1 MRIQQLNTE
10 QALHRLHT
18 TAQGLSS
25 AEAARRLTQFGANAI
40 AAVPAT
46 PLWRRFARG
55 FTHFFAVVLWIAA
68 GLAVFAEH
76 AEPGQG
82 MGPLAAA
89 IVGVICINATFS
101 FWQEYRAQ
109 HALQALEQ
117 LLPRRVRVLRDGALH
132 DINAD
137 ALVPGDIIALRG
149 GDGVPADCRLIES
162 FGVQVNNAPITGESL
177 PLARDAART
186 GDEDLM
192 HSVNV
197 LLAGTTVLTGD
208 GQALVFAT
216 GDHTEIGKIA
226 HLTQHERGVAS
237 PLQIEIARVS
247 RVVAIIAGALGVL
260 FFFIGQW
267 LGLSFWQNL
276 MFAIGIIVANVPE
289 GLLPTVTLALAM
301 GAQRMAKRNALIRH
315 LPSVETLGSV
325 TVICTDKTGTL
336 TQNRMAVAQIFDGH
350 DIFSA
355 DTLRAAEARNAA
367 QQRLLE
373 SAAWC
378 HNLRSTVID
387 GNTRWAGDPL
397 EEALTRYAH
406 TTLGALPSVTRSDEL
421 PFDAQRRMVSVVL
434 TRGLQRVAYSKGA
447 LEALLP
453 RCAFVLNDNT
463 VHALDA
469 ATTQRFERAQHELAQ
484 RGLRVL
490 ALAYR
495 ELPEPYLRDHV
506 EQELVLLG
514 LIGIAD
520 PARPEVPDAI
530 ARCRAAGIRVIMV
543 TGDHPVTA
551 QAIARD
557 IGLTNDLA
565 PPLVLTG
572 EQLKHLS
579 KAELNLALD
588 APSLI
593 FARVAPD
600 QKLLIVQALQDK
612 NEIVAVTGDG
622 VNDAPALKQ
631 ADIGIAMGGD
641 GTDVARE
648 AAHMVLLDDNFATIV
663 AAIEE
668 GRAVFANI
676 RKFMTYIL
684 TSNIPELAPYLAFML
699 FKIPL
704 PLTVIQILAVDLGT
718 DMLPALALGAE
729 RPDPALMQ
737 QPPRARHARLLDR
750 ALLLRAY
757 LFLGPLEAVAAM
769 ATFFFVLDRADW
781 SYGATLDAHAP
792 LYLQATSA
800 CLAAII
806 VMQVMNVFLCRS
818 ETRSTLTSAPWSN
831 RLLLPA
837 VASEIALIVWI
848 VYSTWGNALFGT
860 APLDVNVWA
869 FALLFAPLLL
879 ILEEA
884 RKWWMRARSSIR

>member
-1 MRIQQLNTE
+1 MRSQQLNTE

-25 AEAARRLTQFGANAI
+25 VEATRRLVQFGANAM
-40 AAVPAT
+40 AAVRTT

-68 GLAVFAEH
+68 GLAAFAEH
-76 AEPGQG
+76 AEPDQG
-82 MGPLAAA
+82 MGALAVA
-89 IVGVICINATFS
+89 IVGVICINAAFS

-109 HALQALEQ
+109 RALQALER

-149 GDGVPADCRLIES
+149 GDGVPADCRLLES
-162 FGVQVNNAPITGESL
+162 FGVQVNNSSITGESL
-177 PLARDAART
+177 PLARDAARA
-186 GDEDLM
+186 GDDDLI

-197 LLAGTTVLTGD
+197 LLAGTTLLMGD

-216 GDHTEIGKIA
+216 GNHTEIGKIA
-226 HLTQHERGVAS
+226 HLTQQERGVAT

-247 RVVAIIAGALGVL
+247 RIVAIIAGVLGVS
-260 FFFIGQW
+260 FFGIGQW

-336 TQNRMAVAQIFDGH
+336 TQNRMAVAQVFDGH
-350 DIFSA
+350 DIFTA
-355 DTLRAAEARNAA
+355 DALRTTTTLSVA

-378 HNLRSTVID
+378 HNLRSTVVD
-387 GNTRWAGDPL
+387 ERARWVGDPL
-397 EEALTRYAH
+397 EEALTNYAH
-406 TTLGALPSVTRSDEL
+406 TTLVELPSVTRADEL
-421 PFDAQRRMVSVVL
+421 PFDAQRRMVSLVL
-434 TRGLQRVAYSKGA
+434 QCGPRRVAYSKGA
-447 LEALLP
+447 LEAVLP
-453 RCAFVLNDNT
+453 RCSFVLNDNT
-463 VHALDA
+463 ALPMDA
-469 ATTQRFERAQHELAQ
+469 ATTERFERAQHELAQ

-490 ALAYR
+490 AFAYR
-495 ELPEPYLRDHV
+495 ELPEPYAREHV
-506 EQELVLLG
+506 EEELILLG

-520 PARPEVPDAI
+520 PARPEVPAAI

-551 QAIARD
+551 QAIAHD
-557 IGLTNDLA
+557 IGLTNELT
-565 PPLVLTG
+565 PPRVLTG

-579 KAELNLALD
+579 KTELSLALD

-600 QKLLIVQALQDK
+600 QKLQIVQALQNK

-684 TSNIPELAPYLAFML
+684 TSNIPELVPYLAFML

-729 RPDPALMQ
+729 RPDPGLML
-737 QPPRARHARLLDR
+737 QPPRPRHARLLDR

-757 LFLGPLEAVAAM
+757 LFLGPLEALAAM
-769 ATFFFVLDRADW
+769 ATFFFVLERGSW
-781 SYGATLDAHAP
+781 SYGTLLNAHVP
-792 LYLQATSA
+792 LYLEATTA

-806 VMQVMNVFLCRS
+806 VMQVLNVFLCRS
-818 ETRSTLTSAPWSN
+818 DTRSVFASAPWSN
-831 RLLLPA
+831 SLLLPA
-837 VASEIALIVWI
+837 VGSEIALIMWI
-848 VYSTWGNALFGT
+848 VYSEWGNALFGT

-879 ILEEA
+879 VLEEA
-884 RKWWMRARSSIR
+884 RKWWLRARAAIQ